1 VTPLRNVGSVGG
13 KQKNVA
19 FFQQRDQ
26 SLIESVIVGIK
37 GTNDRQ
43 RQVATEELVES
54 FEFWRQRHV
63 QELIEMQFVSQ
74 SDLGRDEMSEEMVQ
88 QLMATAERL
97 ASAAESLDRVLG
109 RLDAQQE
116 ALNAKVDRIVA
127 AVDDSTY
134 RPDGETARQLQDRV
148 AELEKSNAD
157 LKAQAARM
165 VRKTLPPMVSA
176 ILAKSGEPDAEKIEK
191 GALEKSLQS
200 LSVEQRIAVKAE
212 LARAGMIE

>member
-1 VTPLRNVGSVGG
+1 MN
-13 KQKNVA
+13 
-19 FFQQRDQ
+19 
-26 SLIESVIVGIK
+26 
-37 GTNDRQ
+37 
-43 RQVATEELVES
+43 
-54 FEFWRQRHV
+54 
-63 QELIEMQFVSQ
+63 
-74 SDLGRDEMSEEMVQ
+74 EEMVQ

-116 ALNAKVDRIVA
+116 SLNAKVDRIVA
-127 AVDDSTY
+127 AVDE
-134 RPDGETARQLQDRV
+134 RPSYEPAHEATRQLQERV
-148 AELEKSNAD
+148 AELEKSNTD

-176 ILAKSGEPDAEKIEK
+176 ILAKGGMGGTDERIERGVLDK
-191 GALEKSLQS
+191 TLQT

>member
-1 VTPLRNVGSVGG
+1 MT
-13 KQKNVA
+13 
-19 FFQQRDQ
+19 
-26 SLIESVIVGIK
+26 
-37 GTNDRQ
+37 
-43 RQVATEELVES
+43 
-54 FEFWRQRHV
+54 
-63 QELIEMQFVSQ
+63 
-74 SDLGRDEMSEEMVQ
+74 EEMVQ

-109 RLDAQQE
+109 RVDAQQD

-127 AVDDSTY
+127 AVDDRSYLPEDNSAT
-134 RPDGETARQLQDRV
+134 RQLQERV
-148 AELEKSNAD
+148 AELEKSNTD

-176 ILAKSGEPDAEKIEK
+176 ILAKSGTDTASEKIEK
-191 GALEKSLQS
+191 GVLDKTLQS